1 MGRAILAEP
10 GPLAQLVEQ
19 GTLNPKVAGSNPARP
34 IATPAAT
41 PTPHHHRGHRARRRH
56 RGTNGAPPGAPPSG
70 RDPASPEDW
79 QGLVRPVDAGF
90 PCATASPT
98 PTPAPPG
105 RGLGRAYKAA
115 LGNATKSCAFPCG
128 LANAGG
134 SGGQGAGRRR
144 LTAEA
149 GRRTRQPNRRDD
161 PGDGPRLRRGPRR
174 GQRRRTPPRRRRR
187 RRRPS
192 TPNCS
197 IVDADRTP
205 SPSTVLAHTSVKVRR
220 DRVPGSVRARRIASK
235 RSGNDERG
243 DGGWRRRGSHRECR

>member
-1 MGRAILAEP
+1 MAGAILAELS

-90 PCATASPT
+90 PCATASPLLT
-98 PTPAPPG
+98 TPAPPG

-149 GRRTRQPNRRDD
+149 GRQDAAAEPWRR
-161 PGDGPRLRRGPRR
+161 PRGRAEVAARPAPAAAAYAATTTSTTTSTVDAELLDRPRSHVPTKVQRIGSQALSELRRMAWKRSR
-174 GQRRRTPPRRRRR
+174 
-187 RRRPS
+187 
-192 TPNCS
+192 
-197 IVDADRTP
+197 
-205 SPSTVLAHTSVKVRR
+205 
-220 DRVPGSVRARRIASK
+220 SK
-235 RSGNDERG
+235 R
-243 DGGWRRRGSHRECR
+243 